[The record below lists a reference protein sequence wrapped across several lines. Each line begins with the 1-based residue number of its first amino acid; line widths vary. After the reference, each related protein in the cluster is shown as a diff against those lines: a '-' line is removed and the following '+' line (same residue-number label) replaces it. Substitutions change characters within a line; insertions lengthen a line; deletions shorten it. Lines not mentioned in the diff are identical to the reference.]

1 MHSSNRLFLLFTS
14 TNLVVIG
21 CVALLNSFLSPW
33 GIFLYLP
40 GLFLLPHYQLLD
52 PYRSLVSI
60 LISGFALDHLFNHLL
75 GFHAFILGFIYLISK
90 EYFHLGKQSS
100 KEIVAFQ
107 LLANFG
113 IALIWFFQ
121 CGFSQSIIGEWQL
134 IRFLPDLIVSSL
146 VLIPVSAWQTSL
158 GRSILYH
165 FEPSE
170 GQTLSVSK

>member
-40 GLFLLPHYQLLD
+40 GLFVLPHYQLLD

-60 LISGFALDHLFNHLL
+60 LVSDLFNHLF

-107 LLANFG
+107 ILANFV

-121 CGFSQSIIGEWQL
+121 CGFSQSTIGDWEL

-158 GRSILYH
+158 GHSILHH

-170 GQTLSVSK
+170 SQALTVSK